1 MRFFWVSRYTGV
13 SWYSRKNTWEAYVS
27 LLSGPK
33 GTKTSRKKRLGF
45 YSNEDD
51 AAKAADEAQVHH
63 VSKCS
68 HSTSGQPGIILGFSL
83 KRRQKVFC
91 FCPFFLSF
99 QPFNCVKTPTIGAFS
114 VAFNIAEYC
123 HSVITFFC
131 HWHTYDHIPHCCY
144 NTTSFC
150 LNAGSKGCGL
160 PPSWRGM
167 MSELAKLQGP
177 SLGQRCLL
185 GKDAFWASS
194 CMVGY
199 TFSASM

>member
-27 LLSGPK
+27 LSSGPK

-83 KRRQKVFC
+83 K
-91 FCPFFLSF
+91 
-99 QPFNCVKTPTIGAFS
+99 
-114 VAFNIAEYC
+114 
-123 HSVITFFC
+123 
-131 HWHTYDHIPHCCY
+131 
-144 NTTSFC
+144 
-150 LNAGSKGCGL
+150 
-160 PPSWRGM
+160 
-167 MSELAKLQGP
+167 
-177 SLGQRCLL
+177 
-185 GKDAFWASS
+185 
-194 CMVGY
+194 
-199 TFSASM
+199 